1 MNAIQEYYKNALLD
15 NLCAEYKGYW
25 AATHGDKE
33 KLLKLS
39 LQQQAIPHVVTYAY
53 QGKGL
58 TKEYLLKEYSY
69 FINGYTVRDA
79 DGVEGFTY
87 GLYVDYYYD
96 NALIAKQDVLSLMWC
111 DGTNVIVPKCKC
123 PTLYISNK
131 SNIRVS
137 CDGYNNVRIY
147 LFDESKLILDDI
159 DDQSSVLVYRYDN
172 KATVELSKFCL
183 SEKVRIF
190 NKELRL

>member
-1 MNAIQEYYKNALLD
+1 MGAISGQP
-15 NLCAEYKGYW
+15 LCEEYKHEW
-25 AATHGDKE
+25 RRCDNDKE
-33 KLLKLS
+33 KLVKLA
-39 LQQQAIPHVVTYAY
+39 LRQQSQPFFVTACY

-111 DGTNVIVPKCKC
+111 EGTNVIVPKCKC

-131 SNIRVS
+131 SNVRVS

-159 DDQSSVLVYRYDN
+159 DDQSSVLVYRYDD

-183 SEKVRIF
+183 STKVREF
-190 NKELRL
+190 RKTLRL

>member
-1 MNAIQEYYKNALLD
+1 MDRINEYYKNALLD
-15 NLCAEYKGYW
+15 NLCTEYKGYW
-25 AATHGDKE
+25 AAAHGDKE

-39 LQQQAIPHVVTYAY
+39 LQQQALPHVCTYAY

-111 DGTNVIVPKCKC
+111 EGTNVIVPKCKC
-123 PTLYISNK
+123 STLYISNK
-131 SNIRVS
+131 SNVRVS

-159 DDQSSVLVYRYDN
+159 DDQSSVLVYRYDD